1 MSSVSLPTSS
11 RSSSAGTHTP
21 RLDWFAHR
29 FVPSPGYGLVCSVL
43 SSRARTRRR
52 NHHASRVPLPDVGVT
67 FIREPC
73 PPTLPRTLLPVHR
86 SYGLIRQSSVALA
99 DFGIAPRS
107 RSLCRLLPAP
117 AATWIFLTLF
127 CESFLRCLS
136 PYPGGRL
143 SALAWF
149 FLNLHRPSP
158 SFDWVDIPAAFREHD
173 FPRVGLRGCSYFVMF
188 TPPSLLASQIVPTAA
203 SFLAGQP
210 RLLSPSRT
218 CVVTFARI
226 GHAIRLTTGNC
237 RSEDFHLARFAAL
250 SAAHE

>member
-1 MSSVSLPTSS
+1 M
-11 RSSSAGTHTP
+11 
-21 RLDWFAHR
+21 
-29 FVPSPGYGLVCSVL
+29 
-43 SSRARTRRR
+43 
-52 NHHASRVPLPDVGVT
+52 SRVPLPDVGVT
-67 FIREPC
+67 FIREPY

-86 SYGLIRQSSVALA
+86 SYGLIRRSSMALA
-99 DFGIAPRS
+99 RLRHCASLEESVQVATSPCCHLDLPDVILQIFPEMPEPIPR
-107 RSLCRLLPAP
+107 RSAECMCLVLPQPSSAFLIIRLSQLPA
-117 AATWIFLTLF
+117 
-127 CESFLRCLS
+127 S
-136 PYPGGRL
+136 
-143 SALAWF
+143 
-149 FLNLHRPSP
+149 
-158 SFDWVDIPAAFREHD
+158 FREHD

-250 SAAHE
+250 SAAHERLRNSPLA